1 MPTDSRSQRRP
12 RVLVVTHL
20 FPTAS
25 KPIQGPW
32 VAEQVDALATYADV
46 TVLCASQWAENGS
59 EVRDS
64 GVRVHFAHT
73 ATPLGHGRAGLL
85 ASSVRYEL
93 ALNRFLSTHAEE
105 FDIVHAHFGFP
116 DAVAVSRVA
125 RRFSLPYVI
134 TLHGDDAFRLL
145 PRQDSLGRLI
155 RDAVAGSA
163 MTLCVSDAMFSAV
176 SAVMPDARVSVLKNG
191 YDSTLFTLSEK
202 PRDGGL
208 LFVGLLVPVKNIDV
222 LLRAYAAKRVEIGL
236 PLTIAGDGPLRSELE
251 QLAAELGVS
260 DSVRFLGQ
268 QSRSQVAE
276 LMASAKALLLPSAS
290 EGWGLVAAE
299 SLACGTP
306 VVASRVGGVPEIV
319 GSDDAG
325 ILVPPGDAK
334 ALTDALIAVAKES
347 WNPATV
353 AAASNAR
360 PWAEQ
365 TALLADVYRDAIA
378 R

>member
-1 MPTDSRSQRRP
+1 MSPDSTSQRRL

-20 FPTAS
+20 FPTAA
-25 KPIQGPW
+25 KPVQGPW
-32 VAEQVDALATYADV
+32 VAEQVDALAAYADV

-64 GVRVHFAHT
+64 GVRVRFART

-93 ALNRFLSTHAEE
+93 ALHRFLSSHAEQ
-105 FDIVHAHFGFP
+105 FDVVHAHFGFP

-163 MTLCVSDAMFSAV
+163 VTMCVSDAMFSAV
-176 SAVMPDARVSVLKNG
+176 SAVMPDARFRVLKNG

-222 LLRAYAAKRVEIGL
+222 ILRAYAAKREAIGL
-236 PLTIAGDGPLRSELE
+236 PLTIAGDGPLRADLE
-251 QLAAELGVS
+251 RLAGELGVS

-268 QSRSQVAE
+268 QNRAQVAG

-290 EGWGLVAAE
+290 EGWGLVVAE
-299 SLACGTP
+299 SLASGTP

-325 ILVPPGDAK
+325 ILVPPGDAQ
-334 ALTDALIAVAKES
+334 ALAAALVAVAEKS
-347 WNPATV
+347 WTPETV

-360 PWAEQ
+360 SWTEQ